1 VSRSWF
7 PDQRAVETARF
18 IDASDA
24 ATDNLPEVTMEAI
37 TTSTT
42 PADPG
47 NERTKG
53 PSNLA
58 IDVDGWLTELGL
70 TPIERAERD
79 EATSW
84 DIVLD
89 GRKRRALRITLILDP
104 NVALISYVYLA
115 PPIADSFRKSYRQLL
130 RWNDELP
137 FAKFAVTEDER
148 PVLTL
153 EASTD
158 GLGLDD
164 VGRLLAR
171 SLAIADL
178 IHDQAIA
185 LMGELRRRHAVI
197 AEAAE
202 PDPAGVALLDRYAN
216 DLAELPAP
224 EE

>member
-1 VSRSWF
+1 VV
-7 PDQRAVETARF
+7 PDQLAVKTARF

-37 TTSTT
+37 TISTT
-42 PADPG
+42 AASPG
-47 NERTKG
+47 TEQAG
-53 PSNLA
+53 AES
-58 IDVDGWLTELGL
+58 DVATELDGWLAELGL

-104 NVALISYVYLA
+104 QVALIAYVYLA

-153 EASTD
+153 EAAAD
-158 GLGLDD
+158 GLSLDD

-171 SLAIADL
+171 SLAISDL

-185 LMGELRRRHAVI
+185 LMGELRRRHAKLV
-197 AEAAE
+197 EDQPE
-202 PDPAGVALLDRYAN
+202 PDPAGVALLDRYAS
-216 DLAELPAP
+216 DVAELA
-224 EE
+224 